1 MAKHARVQT
10 AEQRERLTRN
20 RNLLLSVLS
29 GAAKQTDDSIQTAGL
44 SLALERFAINRAN
57 GRTVPYEGGFGME
70 SILRE
75 LSQTYRGDVVDG
87 HLVGLDGILT
97 IEGAEAPIEV
107 RASLG
112 IGSQLRLEVGPAAS
126 VTTLLDAIRVFD
138 RHFHLACKTLGL
150 DLELLARGCNP
161 EPSSPSDI
169 VPVPLSRNVLI
180 NAHYSRTGRYA
191 REAMRCTAGTDVLLS
206 VNADAN
212 EATADYRLATALAPL
227 LAFATDNS
235 LTMRDS
241 DPYQTPRMLRALVC
255 HDLDAS
261 RTGLPPETFQPG
273 FGFEAYLRWVEE
285 TQPIYFTSANGV
297 TFSTGSDTGARVME
311 ERDLSEPEARRLLQ
325 SVLPDVRWNGR
336 LELRMA
342 DSLPIH
348 LAAAYAALI
357 KGLYASPQTK
367 AAVGELLGINRLDRV
382 MVMHAWDELRA
393 LGWDARIYDRPVGQ
407 IIHELASIA
416 SHALDVRDERRMLDG
431 LAQLWDVR
439 YVPRDTLLRNWERT
453 RERSS
458 EEVAVELYGEGA
470 VIPYDELGGEPPA
483 GQTATL
489 PIIR

>member
-20 RNLLLSVLS
+20 RDLLLSALS
-29 GAAKQTDDSIQTAGL
+29 GASKNATGSIQTAGL
-44 SLALERFAINRAN
+44 SLALERFAINRTN
-57 GRTVPYEGGFGME
+57 GKTVPYEGAFGME
-70 SILRE
+70 SVFGE
-75 LSQTYRGDVVDG
+75 LSRTYRGDSVDG

-97 IEGAEAPIEV
+97 MEGVEAPVEV

-112 IGSQLRLEVGPAAS
+112 IGSQLRLEVGPSTS
-126 VTTLLDAIRVFD
+126 VATLIDAIRVFD
-138 RHFHLACKTLGL
+138 RHFHLACKALGL

-191 REAMRCTAGTDVLLS
+191 REAMRCTAETDVLLPI
-206 VNADAN
+206 DPD
-212 EATADYRLATALAPL
+212 ETDATADYRLASALAPL

-235 LTMRDS
+235 LTMRNS

-255 HDLDAS
+255 HDVDVS
-261 RTGLPPETFQPG
+261 RTGTPTETFQSE
-273 FGFEAYLRWVEE
+273 FGFEAYRRWVEG
-285 TQPIYFTSANGV
+285 TQPIYFTSADGV
-297 TFSTGSDTGARVME
+297 TFSTGSDTCARVME
-311 ERDLSEPEARRLLQ
+311 ERNLSEPEARRLLQ
-325 SVLPDVRWNGR
+325 TVLPDVRWTGR

-348 LAAAYAALI
+348 LAGAYAALI
-357 KGLYASPQTK
+357 KGLFATSQTK
-367 AAVGELLGINRLDRV
+367 AAVGELLGIGEIDRETV
-382 MVMHAWDELRA
+382 EGAWDELRN
-393 LGWDARIYDRPVGQ
+393 LGWDARVYGRPVGQ

-416 SHALDVRDERRMLDG
+416 SHALDDRNERRMLDG
-431 LAQLWDVR
+431 LAQLWEVR

-453 RERSS
+453 RKPSS

-470 VIPYDELGGEPPA
+470 VIPYDELGGDPPA
-483 GQTATL
+483 GQTTTL